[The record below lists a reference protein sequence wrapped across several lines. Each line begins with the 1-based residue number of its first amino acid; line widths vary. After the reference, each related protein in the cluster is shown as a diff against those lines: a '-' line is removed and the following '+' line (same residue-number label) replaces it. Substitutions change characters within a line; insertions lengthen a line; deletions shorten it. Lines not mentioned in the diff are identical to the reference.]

1 MATRAQR
8 RSLIGAQDALIAAMS
23 TEELELLCAGEPVI
37 DFTDFSIHEID
48 LLIAERASPAL
59 YAKLHKAEAEAAARG
74 KEK

>member
-1 MATRAQR
+1 
-8 RSLIGAQDALIAAMS
+8 MS